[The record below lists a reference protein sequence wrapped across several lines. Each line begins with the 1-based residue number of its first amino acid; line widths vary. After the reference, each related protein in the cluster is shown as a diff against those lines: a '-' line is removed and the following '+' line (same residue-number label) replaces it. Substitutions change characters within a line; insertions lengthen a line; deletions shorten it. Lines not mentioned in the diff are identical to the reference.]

1 MAAFLLAKP
10 QIGEHEMGE
19 RGKNNASANLFG
31 QFQLDKNQDASGG
44 IKIDPRFIGATV
56 DTPDS
61 YALVGCSVA
70 PGFDFADFEM
80 AQGERLCKEFPQ
92 HAKLIARLTR

>member
-1 MAAFLLAKP
+1 MRRLTSLASFSWIKSRML
-10 QIGEHEMGE
+10 Q
-19 RGKNNASANLFG
+19 
-31 QFQLDKNQDASGG
+31 G
-44 IKIDPRFIGATV
+44 IKLDPRFLGATV

-70 PGFDFADFEM
+70 PGFDDADFEM